1 VSEVADADAG
11 MRLIDVLDSAAVVV
25 VIVAG
30 VAFLVFVAIPLVLVV
45 VDLVIALVLTALG
58 IAARL
63 LFRRWTVEAVSEAGD
78 RHRWRVVGRRAS
90 RDHAAD
96 VANAL
101 AHGNPLPSGEV
112 PSRPPIDGATS
123 ASS

>member
-1 VSEVADADAG
+1 VADVDAG
-11 MRLIDVLDSAAVVV
+11 MGLIEVLDSAAVVV
-25 VIVAG
+25 VIIAG

-45 VDLVIALVLTALG
+45 VDLALAMVLTALG

-63 LFRRWTVEAVSEAGD
+63 LFRRPWTVEAVSGAGD
-78 RHRWRVVGRRAS
+78 RHRWRVVGLRAS
-90 RDHAAD
+90 REHAAD
-96 VANAL
+96 VVNAL

-112 PSRPPIDGATS
+112 PFRPPIDGATS

>member
-1 VSEVADADAG
+1 VVDVDAG
-11 MRLIDVLDSAAVVV
+11 MGLIDVLDSAAVVV
-25 VIVAG
+25 VIIAG
-30 VAFLVFVAIPLVLVV
+30 VAFLVFIAIPLVLVV
-45 VDLVIALVLTALG
+45 VDLAIALVLTALG

-63 LFRRWTVEAVSEAGD
+63 LFRRPWLVEAVSEAD
-78 RHRWRVVGRRAS
+78 ERHRWRVVGLRAS
-90 RDHAAD
+90 REHAAD